1 MFAIE
6 VEYLMGRSVA
16 TDPSQRDRAE
26 WPPHPTRLF
35 SALVDALGDVSD
47 VGARARAESALRW
60 IEGEPPPEIAASLDE
75 DTSFRT
81 VVKHFVPINDETADP
96 KNSRAAPLTELRTR
110 QERYFPAVVPGDPRV
125 VFAWPKSEPLAEHV
139 MALSEL
145 AERVPYLGHS
155 SSLVRVSCA
164 REAPARTIG
173 PALVGDYLL
182 RVPGPGRLDR
192 LNAIHDLRK
201 TDTYAQPPRGREV
214 PYARI
219 GEEAAVHGPHGAMR
233 VMAFDGTSFGLE
245 EMAWVTAR
253 FRAALLAKL
262 PDGRAT
268 PESLSGHGPDGKPST
283 RPHLAFAPLA
293 NVALTEGKFAKG
305 SIKGLAVLLPRDL
318 SKDALILLD
327 TALASIEQLVFGQ
340 RGAVHVRARRE
351 TDWVGQATKGHL
363 HSLDTRR
370 YSKSATTWVT
380 VTPIVLGLHPKPAKG
395 LTEEDIVVRHL
406 KELGLPEP
414 IAIRLRD
421 VSDLWGAPPARTFHR
436 GNVRALVGRRLRH
449 AVIRFADRIAGP
461 LVVGAGAHAG
471 FGLLLPK
478 EELS

>member
-6 VEYLMGRSVA
+6 VEYLLGRSVA

-47 VGARARAESALRW
+47 AEARARAESALRW

-75 DTSFRT
+75 DTSLRT
-81 VVKHFVPINDETADP
+81 VVKHFVPINDEAADP
-96 KNSRAAPLTELRTR
+96 KNARAAPLTELRTR

-125 VFAWPKSEPLAEHV
+125 VFAWPKSEPVAQHV
-139 MALSEL
+139 MALSDL

-155 SSLVRVSCA
+155 SSLVRVSCT
-164 REAPARTIG
+164 REAPARTLE
-173 PALVGDYLL
+173 PALAGDYLL

-192 LNAIHDLRK
+192 LNAIYELRK

-214 PYARI
+214 PYAKI

-245 EMAWVTAR
+245 ETAWITSR

-293 NVALTEGKFAKG
+293 NVAPTEGKFADG

-318 SKDALILLD
+318 NKDSLILLD
-327 TALASIEQLVFGQ
+327 TALSGIEHLVFGQ
-340 RGAVHVRARRE
+340 RGALHVRARRE
-351 TDWVGQATKGHL
+351 TDWRGHATKGRL
-363 HSLDTRR
+363 HSLDTGR
-370 YSKSATTWVT
+370 YSKSATTWVS
-380 VTPIVLGLHPKPAKG
+380 VTPIALGLHPKQAKG

-436 GNVRALVGRRLRH
+436 GNLRALEGRRLRH
-449 AVIRFADRIAGP
+449 AVIRFSERVAGP

-478 EELS
+478 GEPS